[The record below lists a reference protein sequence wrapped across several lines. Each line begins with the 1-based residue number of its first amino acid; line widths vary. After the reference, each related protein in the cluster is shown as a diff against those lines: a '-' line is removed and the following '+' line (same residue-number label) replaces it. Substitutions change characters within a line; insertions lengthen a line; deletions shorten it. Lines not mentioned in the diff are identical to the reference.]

1 MADRNLNIRVA
12 FSALNNM
19 SRPVNAAR
27 QSAAAL
33 ASQINQTKTSIKG
46 LERQAT
52 SFDRLTAA
60 NKKTTEQLAQAK
72 EQARQMAAAYGPL
85 RQRSAEQVAALNQQ
99 RVAIR
104 QLTQQQK
111 GEQTQLN
118 QLRASFYSEGI
129 AISSASRATEQIN
142 QRTAQYNRQLAEQQ
156 RRLDAVNQAQ
166 ARYSRAKETGEK
178 MMSGG
183 MKTAAVGAATLAPVA
198 AAVKSYSSL
207 EDAMKGVAKQV
218 NGLRDDSGN
227 RTPQYEEMQRAIM
240 DASEKLP
247 MANGAVDYA
256 ALVEGG
262 ARMGVANSDDPWEK
276 QKADLLAFA
285 SMAAKASV
293 AFELPADQLSESLG
307 KIAGLY
313 KIPTQN
319 IEQLGDAINYLD
331 DNAKS
336 KGSDIIDVLQRVG
349 GLASQLDYKQA
360 AALGST
366 FLTLGSPAEVA
377 ASATNA
383 MVRELSIATVQS
395 DKFLGA
401 LDEIGVNAERVQK
414 SMSVDAMGTIISVL
428 EASKK
433 LAPDK
438 QVANLTQIFGKE
450 FGDDAQKLANNL
462 PELRRQIELTQGAAA
477 KGSMNRESDIN
488 KASLSAQWQLTKTGA
503 VNAFSSA
510 GETLRE
516 PLMDI
521 MLTVS
526 KVVGSVRRWVEA
538 NPALVGSIM
547 KVTAAIGALLV
558 VVGGLMLSIGAV
570 LGPMALV
577 RLSFTTL
584 AGSGGVTPLIGSLGK
599 LSSTLRG
606 LIPSL
611 SGVGRS
617 IKDWPALFRSAASG
631 ITQFSKQAIGGLN
644 TALMALSRG
653 AVAAG
658 QGLFTLFTRP
668 MTAITWLGNGLR
680 TLATSGFGALLNVG
694 RTVMMAL
701 GGGLSLLLS
710 PIGILVIA
718 LSAAAIAV
726 IKFWE
731 PIKAFF
737 TGFYTGLMS
746 GLQPLT
752 SAFSTAFAP
761 LAPLFD
767 SIGNAVGGV
776 WEWFTKL
783 FEPIQ
788 FSNEALASCTSAGE
802 TFGKVVGNA
811 LSALTPIIEGIARG
825 IGWVLEK
832 LGAIP
837 DATKAAQQAAES
849 MHKDPVVWEWDP
861 QQKKMV
867 KKGWNWSPKDDQQ
880 KKTNQKQQQ
889 AIDQQKKQESLINSL
904 KGPANIVPKMSSSLD
919 KIATNTTEKK
929 DGPGE
934 IVFKNKQPYI
944 PIRGGYSEPLKQAQ
958 RQLPSLTD
966 WVTQQAGSLIASVT
980 PWQVEKPAARVPVS
994 ASPSAASVAALMP
1007 APGGDV
1013 YNLSFDF
1020 SGQKLD
1026 EESIIRRVRE
1036 ELALA
1041 KQQADRRKRSQL
1053 IDHV

>member
-99 RVAIR
+99 RAAIR

-401 LDEIGVNAERVQK
+401 LDEIGVNAEKVQK

-462 PELRRQIELTQGAAA
+462 PELRRQIELTKGAAA

-584 AGSGGVTPLIGSLGK
+584 AGEGGIARLTGGVMRLGGAFQWLAGSPMQALLSAGRMVFGPLI
-599 LSSTLRG
+599 TLLAGISAPVWG
-606 LIPSL
+606 LI
-611 SGVGRS
+611 
-617 IKDWPALFRSAASG
+617 ALF
-631 ITQFSKQAIGGLN
+631 
-644 TALMALSRG
+644 
-653 AVAAG
+653 
-658 QGLFTLFTRP
+658 
-668 MTAITWLGNGLR
+668 
-680 TLATSGFGALLNVG
+680 
-694 RTVMMAL
+694 
-701 GGGLSLLLS
+701 
-710 PIGILVIA
+710 
-718 LSAAAIAV
+718 AAAAVAV
-726 IKFWE
+726 IKFWQ
-731 PIKAFF
+731 PIQAFFSGFF
-737 TGFYTGLMS
+737 TGLMA
-746 GLQPLT
+746 GLQPIT
-752 SAFSTAFAP
+752 QAFNAVFAP
-761 LAPLFD
+761 LAPIFD
-767 SIGNAVGGV
+767 SIGNAISGV

-783 FEPIQ
+783 LEPIQ
-788 FSNEALASCTSAGE
+788 FSSEALASCTSAGE
-802 TFGKVVGNA
+802 TFGKVVGA
-811 LSALTPIIEGIARG
+811 AISALRLPIQAVANG
-825 IGWVLEK
+825 IGWILEK

-1013 YNLSFDF
+1013 YNLNFDF

-1026 EESIIRRVRE
+1026 EETIIRRVRE

-1053 IDHV
+1053 TDHV

>member
-60 NKKTTEQLAQAK
+60 NKKTTKQLAQAK

-99 RVAIR
+99 RAAIR

-262 ARMGVANSDDPWEK
+262 ARMGVANSDDPWQK

-313 KIPTQN
+313 KIPTQD

-401 LDEIGVNAERVQK
+401 LDEIGVNAEKVQK

-584 AGSGGVTPLIGSLGK
+584 AGEGGIARLAGGVMRLGGAFQWLAGSPMQSLLSVGRMVFGPLI
-599 LSSTLRG
+599 TLLAGISAPVWG
-606 LIPSL
+606 LI
-611 SGVGRS
+611 
-617 IKDWPALFRSAASG
+617 ALFA
-631 ITQFSKQAIGGLN
+631 
-644 TALMALSRG
+644 
-653 AVAAG
+653 AVA
-658 QGLFTLFTRP
+658 
-668 MTAITWLGNGLR
+668 
-680 TLATSGFGALLNVG
+680 V
-694 RTVMMAL
+694 
-701 GGGLSLLLS
+701 
-710 PIGILVIA
+710 
-718 LSAAAIAV
+718 AV
-726 IKFWE
+726 IKFWQ

-737 TGFYTGLMS
+737 SGFFTGLMA
-746 GLQPLT
+746 GLQPIT
-752 SAFSTAFAP
+752 QAFNAVFAP
-761 LAPLFD
+761 LAPIFD
-767 SIGNAVGGV
+767 SIGNAISGV

-783 FEPIQ
+783 LEPIQ
-788 FSNEALASCTSAGE
+788 FSSEALASCTSAGE
-802 TFGKVVGNA
+802 TFGKVVGA
-811 LSALTPIIEGIARG
+811 AISALTLPIQGVAKG
-825 IGWVLEK
+825 LGWILEK

-837 DATKAAQQAAES
+837 DAAKAAQQVAQQMTPEAVNNLADRFTTFAGDVQAITKESKKAEE
-849 MHKDPVVWEWDP
+849 K
-861 QQKKMV
+861 
-867 KKGWNWSPKDDQQ
+867 
-880 KKTNQKQQQ
+880 KKT
-889 AIDQQKKQESLINSL
+889 DEQKKQDNLINWL
-904 KGPANIVPKMSSSLD
+904 KGPANIVPKMSNSLD

-966 WVTQQAGSLIASVT
+966 WMTQQAGSLIASVT

-1013 YNLSFDF
+1013 YNLNFDF

-1026 EESIIRRVRE
+1026 EETIIRRVRE

-1053 IDHV
+1053 TDHV

>member
-1 MADRNLNIRVA
+1 
-12 FSALNNM
+12 
-19 SRPVNAAR
+19 
-27 QSAAAL
+27 
-33 ASQINQTKTSIKG
+33 
-46 LERQAT
+46 
-52 SFDRLTAA
+52 
-60 NKKTTEQLAQAK
+60 
-72 EQARQMAAAYGPL
+72 
-85 RQRSAEQVAALNQQ
+85 
-99 RVAIR
+99 
-104 QLTQQQK
+104 
-111 GEQTQLN
+111 
-118 QLRASFYSEGI
+118 
-129 AISSASRATEQIN
+129 
-142 QRTAQYNRQLAEQQ
+142 
-156 RRLDAVNQAQ
+156 
-166 ARYSRAKETGEK
+166 
-178 MMSGG
+178 
-183 MKTAAVGAATLAPVA
+183 
-198 AAVKSYSSL
+198 
-207 EDAMKGVAKQV
+207 
-218 NGLRDDSGN
+218 
-227 RTPQYEEMQRAIM
+227 
-240 DASEKLP
+240 
-247 MANGAVDYA
+247 
-256 ALVEGG
+256 
-262 ARMGVANSDDPWEK
+262 
-276 QKADLLAFA
+276 
-285 SMAAKASV
+285 
-293 AFELPADQLSESLG
+293 
-307 KIAGLY
+307 
-313 KIPTQN
+313 
-319 IEQLGDAINYLD
+319 
-331 DNAKS
+331 
-336 KGSDIIDVLQRVG
+336 
-349 GLASQLDYKQA
+349 
-360 AALGST
+360 
-366 FLTLGSPAEVA
+366 
-377 ASATNA
+377 
-383 MVRELSIATVQS
+383 
-395 DKFLGA
+395 
-401 LDEIGVNAERVQK
+401 
-414 SMSVDAMGTIISVL
+414 
-428 EASKK
+428 
-433 LAPDK
+433 
-438 QVANLTQIFGKE
+438 
-450 FGDDAQKLANNL
+450 
-462 PELRRQIELTQGAAA
+462 
-477 KGSMNRESDIN
+477 MNRESDIN

-503 VNAFSSA
+503 VNALSSA

-558 VVGGLMLSIGAV
+558 VVGGLMLTIGAV

-658 QGLFTLFTRP
+658 QGLFTLITRP

-788 FSNEALASCTSAGE
+788 FSSEALASCTSAGE

-994 ASPSAASVAALMP
+994 VSPSASSVVALMP

-1013 YNLSFDF
+1013 YNLNFDF

-1026 EESIIRRVRE
+1026 EETIIRRVRE

-1053 IDHV
+1053 TDHV

>member
-85 RQRSAEQVAALNQQ
+85 RQRSAEQVSALNQQ
-99 RVAIR
+99 RAAIR

-183 MKTAAVGAATLAPVA
+183 MKTAAVGAATLAPVS

-366 FLTLGSPAEVA
+366 FLTLGTPAEVA

-383 MVRELSIATVQS
+383 MVRELSIATVQGKNFMQGL
-395 DKFLGA
+395 DALG
-401 LDEIGVNAERVQK
+401 LSAEKVQK

-433 LAPDK
+433 LAPDQ

-526 KVVGSVRRWVEA
+526 KVVGSVRRWVET

-584 AGSGGVTPLIGSLGK
+584 AGEGGIARLTGGVMRLGGAFQWLAGSPMQALLSVGRMVFGPLI
-599 LSSTLRG
+599 TLLAGISAPVWG
-606 LIPSL
+606 LI
-611 SGVGRS
+611 
-617 IKDWPALFRSAASG
+617 ALF
-631 ITQFSKQAIGGLN
+631 
-644 TALMALSRG
+644 
-653 AVAAG
+653 
-658 QGLFTLFTRP
+658 
-668 MTAITWLGNGLR
+668 
-680 TLATSGFGALLNVG
+680 
-694 RTVMMAL
+694 
-701 GGGLSLLLS
+701 
-710 PIGILVIA
+710 
-718 LSAAAIAV
+718 AAAAVAV
-726 IKFWE
+726 IKFWQ

-737 TGFYTGLMS
+737 SGFFTGLMA
-746 GLQPLT
+746 GLQPIT
-752 SAFSTAFAP
+752 QAFNAVFAP
-761 LAPLFD
+761 LAPIFD
-767 SIGNAVGGV
+767 SIGNAISGV

-783 FEPIQ
+783 LEPIQ
-788 FSNEALASCTSAGE
+788 FSSEALASCTSAGE
-802 TFGKVVGNA
+802 TFGKVVGGA
-811 LSALTPIIEGIARG
+811 ISALTLPIQAVAKGL
-825 IGWVLEK
+825 GWILEK

-837 DATKAAQQAAES
+837 DAAKAAQQVAQQMTPEAVNNLADRVNAFSGDVQAVAKESKKAEE
-849 MHKDPVVWEWDP
+849 K
-861 QQKKMV
+861 
-867 KKGWNWSPKDDQQ
+867 
-880 KKTNQKQQQ
+880 KKT
-889 AIDQQKKQESLINSL
+889 DEQKKQDNLINSL

-944 PIRGGYSEPLKQAQ
+944 PIRGGYSEPIKQAQ

-1007 APGGDV
+1007 ASGGDV
-1013 YNLSFDF
+1013 YNLNFDF

-1026 EESIIRRVRE
+1026 EETIIRRVRE

-1053 IDHV
+1053 TDHV

>member
-1 MADRNLNIRVA
+1 MT
-12 FSALNNM
+12 
-19 SRPVNAAR
+19 
-27 QSAAAL
+27 
-33 ASQINQTKTSIKG
+33 ASPQPI
-46 LERQAT
+46 
-52 SFDRLTAA
+52 
-60 NKKTTEQLAQAK
+60 KKTTEQLAQAK

-99 RVAIR
+99 RAAIR

-262 ARMGVANSDDPWEK
+262 ARMGVANSDDPWQK
-276 QKADLLAFA
+276 QKADLLSFA

-366 FLTLGSPAEVA
+366 FLTLGTPAEVA

-383 MVRELSIATVQS
+383 MVRELSIATVQGKNFMQGL
-395 DKFLGA
+395 DALG
-401 LDEIGVNAERVQK
+401 LSAEKVQK

-433 LAPDK
+433 LAPD
-438 QVANLTQIFGKE
+438 QQIANLTQIFGKE

-521 MLTVS
+521 MITVS

-584 AGSGGVTPLIGSLGK
+584 AGEEGIARLTGGVMRLGGAFQWLAGSPMQAL
-599 LSSTLRG
+599 LSAGRMVFGPIITLLAGISAPVWG
-606 LIPSL
+606 LI
-611 SGVGRS
+611 
-617 IKDWPALFRSAASG
+617 ALF
-631 ITQFSKQAIGGLN
+631 
-644 TALMALSRG
+644 
-653 AVAAG
+653 
-658 QGLFTLFTRP
+658 
-668 MTAITWLGNGLR
+668 
-680 TLATSGFGALLNVG
+680 
-694 RTVMMAL
+694 
-701 GGGLSLLLS
+701 
-710 PIGILVIA
+710 
-718 LSAAAIAV
+718 AAAAVAV
-726 IKFWE
+726 IKFWQ
-731 PIKAFF
+731 PIQAFFSGFF
-737 TGFYTGLMS
+737 TGLMA
-746 GLQPLT
+746 GLQPIT
-752 SAFSTAFAP
+752 QAFNAVFAP
-761 LAPLFD
+761 LAPIFD
-767 SIGNAVGGV
+767 SIGNAISGV

-783 FEPIQ
+783 LEPIQ
-788 FSNEALASCTSAGE
+788 FSSEALASCTSAGE
-802 TFGKVVGNA
+802 TFGKVVGA
-811 LSALTPIIEGIARG
+811 AISALTLPIQAVAKGL
-825 IGWVLEK
+825 GWILEK

-837 DATKAAQQAAES
+837 DAAKAAQQVAQQMTPEAVNNLADRVNAFSGDVQAVAKESKKAEE
-849 MHKDPVVWEWDP
+849 K
-861 QQKKMV
+861 
-867 KKGWNWSPKDDQQ
+867 
-880 KKTNQKQQQ
+880 KKT
-889 AIDQQKKQESLINSL
+889 DEQKKQDNLINSL

-1013 YNLSFDF
+1013 YNLNFDF

-1026 EESIIRRVRE
+1026 EETIIRRVRE

-1053 IDHV
+1053 TDHV

>member
-52 SFDRLTAA
+52 SFDRLTSA

-99 RVAIR
+99 RAAIR

-366 FLTLGSPAEVA
+366 FLTLGTPAEVA

-383 MVRELSIATVQS
+383 MVRELSIATVQG
-395 DKFLGA
+395 KNFMLGLDA
-401 LDEIGVNAERVQK
+401 LGLSAEKVQK

-433 LAPDK
+433 LAPDQ

-584 AGSGGVTPLIGSLGK
+584 AGEGGIARLTGGVMRLGGAFQWLAGSPMQALLSASRMVFGPLITLLAGI
-599 LSSTLRG
+599 STPVWG
-606 LIPSL
+606 LI
-611 SGVGRS
+611 
-617 IKDWPALFRSAASG
+617 ALF
-631 ITQFSKQAIGGLN
+631 
-644 TALMALSRG
+644 
-653 AVAAG
+653 
-658 QGLFTLFTRP
+658 
-668 MTAITWLGNGLR
+668 
-680 TLATSGFGALLNVG
+680 
-694 RTVMMAL
+694 
-701 GGGLSLLLS
+701 
-710 PIGILVIA
+710 
-718 LSAAAIAV
+718 AAAAVAV
-726 IKFWE
+726 IKFWQ
-731 PIKAFF
+731 PIQAFFSGFF
-737 TGFYTGLMS
+737 TGLMA
-746 GLQPLT
+746 GLQPIT
-752 SAFSTAFAP
+752 QAFNAVFAP
-761 LAPLFD
+761 LAPIFD
-767 SIGNAVGGV
+767 SIGNAISGV

-783 FEPIQ
+783 LEPIQ
-788 FSNEALASCTSAGE
+788 FSSEALASCTSAGE
-802 TFGKVVGNA
+802 TFGKVVGA
-811 LSALTPIIEGIARG
+811 AISALTLPIQAVANG
-825 IGWVLEK
+825 IGWILEK

-889 AIDQQKKQESLINSL
+889 AIDQQKKQENLLNSL

-934 IVFKNKQPYI
+934 IVFKNKQSYI

-1007 APGGDV
+1007 AQAGDV
-1013 YNLSFDF
+1013 YNLNFDF

-1026 EESIIRRVRE
+1026 EETIIRRVRE

-1053 IDHV
+1053 TDHV

>member
-99 RVAIR
+99 RAAIR

-218 NGLRDDSGN
+218 NGLRDDSDN

-262 ARMGVANSDDPWEK
+262 ARMGVANIDDPWEK
-276 QKADLLAFA
+276 QKADLLSFA

-366 FLTLGSPAEVA
+366 FLTLGTPAEVA

-383 MVRELSIATVQS
+383 MVRELSIATVQGKNFMQGL
-395 DKFLGA
+395 DALG
-401 LDEIGVNAERVQK
+401 LSAEKVQK

-433 LAPDK
+433 LAPDQ

-584 AGSGGVTPLIGSLGK
+584 AGEGGIARLTGGVMRLGGAFQWLAGSPMQALLSAGRMVFGPLIMLLAGISAPVW
-599 LSSTLRG
+599 G
-606 LIPSL
+606 LI
-611 SGVGRS
+611 
-617 IKDWPALFRSAASG
+617 ALF
-631 ITQFSKQAIGGLN
+631 
-644 TALMALSRG
+644 
-653 AVAAG
+653 
-658 QGLFTLFTRP
+658 
-668 MTAITWLGNGLR
+668 
-680 TLATSGFGALLNVG
+680 
-694 RTVMMAL
+694 
-701 GGGLSLLLS
+701 
-710 PIGILVIA
+710 
-718 LSAAAIAV
+718 SAAAVAV
-726 IKFWE
+726 IKFWQ

-737 TGFYTGLMS
+737 SGFFTGLMA
-746 GLQPLT
+746 GLQPIT
-752 SAFSTAFAP
+752 QAFNAVFAP
-761 LAPLFD
+761 LAPIFD
-767 SIGNAVGGV
+767 SIGNAISGV

-783 FEPIQ
+783 LEPIQ
-788 FSNEALASCTSAGE
+788 FSSEALASCTSAGE
-802 TFGKVVGNA
+802 TFGKVVGGA
-811 LSALTPIIEGIARG
+811 ISALTLPIQSVAKGL
-825 IGWVLEK
+825 GWILEK

-837 DATKAAQQAAES
+837 DAAKAAQQVAQQMTPEAVNNLADRVNAFSGDVQAVAKESKKAEE
-849 MHKDPVVWEWDP
+849 K
-861 QQKKMV
+861 
-867 KKGWNWSPKDDQQ
+867 
-880 KKTNQKQQQ
+880 KKT
-889 AIDQQKKQESLINSL
+889 DEQKKQDNLINSL

-1013 YNLSFDF
+1013 YNLNFDF

-1026 EESIIRRVRE
+1026 EETIIRRVRE

-1053 IDHV
+1053 TDHV

>member
-99 RVAIR
+99 RAAIR

-183 MKTAAVGAATLAPVA
+183 MKTAAVGAATLVPVA

-262 ARMGVANSDDPWEK
+262 ARMGVANSDDPWQK
-276 QKADLLAFA
+276 QKADLLSFA

-366 FLTLGSPAEVA
+366 FLTLGTPAEVA

-383 MVRELSIATVQS
+383 MVRELSIATVQGKNFMQGL
-395 DKFLGA
+395 DALG
-401 LDEIGVNAERVQK
+401 LSAEKVQK

-433 LAPDK
+433 LAPDQ

-510 GETLRE
+510 GETLRD

-558 VVGGLMLSIGAV
+558 VMGGLMLSIGAV

-577 RLSFTTL
+577 RLRFTSLAGEGGIAHLTGGVMRLGGAFQWL
-584 AGSGGVTPLIGSLGK
+584 AGSPMQALLSAGRMVFGPLI
-599 LSSTLRG
+599 TLLAGISAPVWG
-606 LIPSL
+606 LI
-611 SGVGRS
+611 
-617 IKDWPALFRSAASG
+617 ALFA
-631 ITQFSKQAIGGLN
+631 
-644 TALMALSRG
+644 
-653 AVAAG
+653 AVA
-658 QGLFTLFTRP
+658 
-668 MTAITWLGNGLR
+668 
-680 TLATSGFGALLNVG
+680 V
-694 RTVMMAL
+694 
-701 GGGLSLLLS
+701 
-710 PIGILVIA
+710 
-718 LSAAAIAV
+718 AV
-726 IKFWE
+726 IKFWQ

-737 TGFYTGLMS
+737 SGFFTGLMA
-746 GLQPLT
+746 GLQPIT
-752 SAFSTAFAP
+752 QSFNAVFAP
-761 LAPLFD
+761 LAPIFN
-767 SIGNAVGGV
+767 SIGNAISGV

-783 FEPIQ
+783 LEPIQ
-788 FSNEALASCTSAGE
+788 FSSEALASCTSAGE
-802 TFGKVVGNA
+802 TFGKVVGA
-811 LSALTPIIEGIARG
+811 AISALTLPIQAVAKGL
-825 IGWVLEK
+825 GWILEK

-837 DATKAAQQAAES
+837 DAAKAAQQVAQQMTPEAVNNLADRVNAFSGDVQAVAKESKKAEE
-849 MHKDPVVWEWDP
+849 K
-861 QQKKMV
+861 
-867 KKGWNWSPKDDQQ
+867 
-880 KKTNQKQQQ
+880 KKT
-889 AIDQQKKQESLINSL
+889 DEQKKQDNLINSL
-904 KGPANIVPKMSSSLD
+904 KGPANIVPKMSNSLD

-980 PWQVEKPAARVPVS
+980 PWQVEKPAARMPVS

-1013 YNLSFDF
+1013 YNLNFDF

-1026 EESIIRRVRE
+1026 EETIIRRVRE

-1053 IDHV
+1053 TDHV

>member
-99 RVAIR
+99 RAAIR

-227 RTPQYEEMQRAIM
+227 RTPQYEEMQRAIK

-247 MANGAVDYA
+247 MANGAVDFA

-262 ARMGVANSDDPWEK
+262 ARMGVANGNDPWAK
-276 QKADLLAFA
+276 QKADLLGFA

-313 KIPTQN
+313 KIPVQN

-349 GLASQLDYKQA
+349 GLSKQLDYKQA

-366 FLTLGSPAEVA
+366 FLTLGTPAEVA

-383 MVRELSIATVQS
+383 MVRELSIATVQGKS
-395 DKFLGA
+395 FMEGLDALG
-401 LDEIGVNAERVQK
+401 LSAEKVQK

-428 EASKK
+428 EASQK
-433 LAPDK
+433 LGDN
-438 QVANLTQIFGKE
+438 QVATLTQIFGKE
-450 FGDDAQKLANNL
+450 FGDDAQKLANDL

-477 KGSMNRESDIN
+477 KGSMQRESDIN
-488 KASLSAQWQLTKTGA
+488 KDSLSSQWQLTKTGTL
-503 VNAFSSA
+503 NALSA
-510 GETLRE
+510 TGETLRD

-584 AGSGGVTPLIGSLGK
+584 AGEGGIARLTGGVMRLGGAFQWLAGSPMQALLSAGRMVFGPLI
-599 LSSTLRG
+599 TLLAGISAPVWG
-606 LIPSL
+606 LI
-611 SGVGRS
+611 
-617 IKDWPALFRSAASG
+617 ALF
-631 ITQFSKQAIGGLN
+631 
-644 TALMALSRG
+644 
-653 AVAAG
+653 
-658 QGLFTLFTRP
+658 
-668 MTAITWLGNGLR
+668 
-680 TLATSGFGALLNVG
+680 
-694 RTVMMAL
+694 
-701 GGGLSLLLS
+701 
-710 PIGILVIA
+710 
-718 LSAAAIAV
+718 AAAAVAV
-726 IKFWE
+726 IKFWQ

-737 TGFYTGLMS
+737 SGFFTGLMA
-746 GLQPLT
+746 GLQPIT
-752 SAFSTAFAP
+752 QAFNAVFAP
-761 LAPLFD
+761 LAPIFD
-767 SIGNAVGGV
+767 SIGNAISGV

-783 FEPIQ
+783 LEPIQ
-788 FSNEALASCTSAGE
+788 FSSEALASCTSAGE
-802 TFGKVVGNA
+802 TFGKVVGA
-811 LSALTPIIEGIARG
+811 AISALTLPIQAVAKGL
-825 IGWVLEK
+825 GWILEK

-837 DATKAAQQAAES
+837 DAAKAAQQVAQQMTPEAVNNLADRVNAFSGDVQAVAKESKKAEE
-849 MHKDPVVWEWDP
+849 K
-861 QQKKMV
+861 
-867 KKGWNWSPKDDQQ
+867 
-880 KKTNQKQQQ
+880 KKT
-889 AIDQQKKQESLINSL
+889 DEQKKQDNLISSL

-966 WVTQQAGSLIASVT
+966 WVTQQAGSLISSVT

-1013 YNLSFDF
+1013 YNLNFDF

-1026 EESIIRRVRE
+1026 EETIIRRVRE

-1053 IDHV
+1053 TDHV

>member
-99 RVAIR
+99 RAAIR

-183 MKTAAVGAATLAPVA
+183 MKTAAVGAATLVPVA

-262 ARMGVANSDDPWEK
+262 ARMGVANSDDPWQK
-276 QKADLLAFA
+276 QKADLLSFA

-366 FLTLGSPAEVA
+366 FLTLGTPAEVA

-383 MVRELSIATVQS
+383 MVRELSIATVQGKNFMQGL
-395 DKFLGA
+395 DALG
-401 LDEIGVNAERVQK
+401 LSAEKVQK

-433 LAPDK
+433 LAPDQ

-510 GETLRE
+510 GETLRD

-558 VVGGLMLSIGAV
+558 VMGGLMLSIGAV

-577 RLSFTTL
+577 RLSFTSLAGEGGIARLTGGVMRLGGAFQWL
-584 AGSGGVTPLIGSLGK
+584 AGSPMQALLSAGRMVFGPLI
-599 LSSTLRG
+599 TLLAGISAPVWG
-606 LIPSL
+606 LI
-611 SGVGRS
+611 
-617 IKDWPALFRSAASG
+617 ALFA
-631 ITQFSKQAIGGLN
+631 
-644 TALMALSRG
+644 
-653 AVAAG
+653 AVA
-658 QGLFTLFTRP
+658 
-668 MTAITWLGNGLR
+668 
-680 TLATSGFGALLNVG
+680 V
-694 RTVMMAL
+694 
-701 GGGLSLLLS
+701 
-710 PIGILVIA
+710 
-718 LSAAAIAV
+718 AV
-726 IKFWE
+726 IKFWQ

-737 TGFYTGLMS
+737 SGFFTGLMA
-746 GLQPLT
+746 GLQPIT
-752 SAFSTAFAP
+752 QSFNAVFAP
-761 LAPLFD
+761 LAPIFN
-767 SIGNAVGGV
+767 SIGNAISGV

-783 FEPIQ
+783 LEPIQ
-788 FSNEALASCTSAGE
+788 FSSEALASCTSAGE
-802 TFGKVVGNA
+802 TFGKVVGA
-811 LSALTPIIEGIARG
+811 TISALTLPIQAVAKGL
-825 IGWVLEK
+825 GWILEK

-837 DATKAAQQAAES
+837 DAAKAAQQVAQQMTPEAVNNLADRVNAFSGDVQAVAKESKKAEE
-849 MHKDPVVWEWDP
+849 K
-861 QQKKMV
+861 
-867 KKGWNWSPKDDQQ
+867 
-880 KKTNQKQQQ
+880 KKT
-889 AIDQQKKQESLINSL
+889 DEQKKQDNLINSL
-904 KGPANIVPKMSSSLD
+904 KGPANIVPKMSNSLD

-980 PWQVEKPAARVPVS
+980 PWQVEKPAARMPVS

-1013 YNLSFDF
+1013 YNLNFDF

-1026 EESIIRRVRE
+1026 EETIIRRVRE

-1053 IDHV
+1053 TDHV

>member
-99 RVAIR
+99 RAAIR

-401 LDEIGVNAERVQK
+401 LDEIGVNAEKVQK

-462 PELRRQIELTQGAAA
+462 PELRRQIELTKGAAA

-584 AGSGGVTPLIGSLGK
+584 AGEGGIARLTGGVMRLGGAFQWLAGSPMQALLSAGRMVFGPLI
-599 LSSTLRG
+599 TLLAGISAPVWG
-606 LIPSL
+606 LI
-611 SGVGRS
+611 
-617 IKDWPALFRSAASG
+617 ALFAA
-631 ITQFSKQAIGGLN
+631 A
-644 TALMALSRG
+644 
-653 AVAAG
+653 AVA
-658 QGLFTLFTRP
+658 
-668 MTAITWLGNGLR
+668 I
-680 TLATSGFGALLNVG
+680 
-694 RTVMMAL
+694 
-701 GGGLSLLLS
+701 
-710 PIGILVIA
+710 
-718 LSAAAIAV
+718 
-726 IKFWE
+726 IKFWQ
-731 PIKAFF
+731 PIQAFFSGFF
-737 TGFYTGLMS
+737 TGLMA
-746 GLQPLT
+746 GLQPIT
-752 SAFSTAFAP
+752 QAFNAVFAP
-761 LAPLFD
+761 LAPIFD
-767 SIGNAVGGV
+767 SIGNAISGV

-783 FEPIQ
+783 LEPIQ
-788 FSNEALASCTSAGE
+788 FSSEALASCTSAGE
-802 TFGKVVGNA
+802 TFGKVVGA
-811 LSALTPIIEGIARG
+811 AISALTLPIQAVANG
-825 IGWVLEK
+825 IGWILEK

-1007 APGGDV
+1007 TPGGDV
-1013 YNLSFDF
+1013 YNLNFDF

-1026 EESIIRRVRE
+1026 EETIIRRVRE

-1053 IDHV
+1053 TDHV

>member
-99 RVAIR
+99 RAAIR

-401 LDEIGVNAERVQK
+401 LDEIGVNAEKVQK

-462 PELRRQIELTQGAAA
+462 PELRRQIELTKGAAA

-584 AGSGGVTPLIGSLGK
+584 AGEGGIARLTGGVMRLGGAFQWLAGSPMQALLSAGRMVFGPLI
-599 LSSTLRG
+599 TLLAGISAPVWG
-606 LIPSL
+606 LI
-611 SGVGRS
+611 
-617 IKDWPALFRSAASG
+617 ALF
-631 ITQFSKQAIGGLN
+631 
-644 TALMALSRG
+644 
-653 AVAAG
+653 
-658 QGLFTLFTRP
+658 
-668 MTAITWLGNGLR
+668 
-680 TLATSGFGALLNVG
+680 
-694 RTVMMAL
+694 
-701 GGGLSLLLS
+701 
-710 PIGILVIA
+710 
-718 LSAAAIAV
+718 AAAAVAV
-726 IKFWE
+726 IKFWQ
-731 PIKAFF
+731 PIQAFFSGFF
-737 TGFYTGLMS
+737 TGLMA
-746 GLQPLT
+746 GLQPIT
-752 SAFSTAFAP
+752 QAFNAVFAP
-761 LAPLFD
+761 LAPIFD
-767 SIGNAVGGV
+767 SIGNAISGV

-783 FEPIQ
+783 LEPIQ
-788 FSNEALASCTSAGE
+788 FSSEALASCTSAGE
-802 TFGKVVGNA
+802 TFGKVVGA
-811 LSALTPIIEGIARG
+811 AISALTLPIQAVANG
-825 IGWVLEK
+825 IGWILEK

-1013 YNLSFDF
+1013 YNLNFDF

-1026 EESIIRRVRE
+1026 EETIIRRVRE

-1053 IDHV
+1053 TDLV

>member
-60 NKKTTEQLAQAK
+60 NKKTTEKLAQAK

-99 RVAIR
+99 RAAIR

-256 ALVEGG
+256 ALIEGG

-285 SMAAKASV
+285 NMAAKASV

-366 FLTLGSPAEVA
+366 FLTLGTPAEVA

-383 MVRELSIATVQS
+383 MVRELSIATVQGKNFMQGL
-395 DKFLGA
+395 DALG
-401 LDEIGVNAERVQK
+401 LSAEKVQK

-433 LAPDK
+433 LAPDQ

-584 AGSGGVTPLIGSLGK
+584 AGEGGIARLTGGVMRLGGAFQWLAGSPMQALLSAGRMVFGPLI
-599 LSSTLRG
+599 TLLAGISAPVWG
-606 LIPSL
+606 LI
-611 SGVGRS
+611 
-617 IKDWPALFRSAASG
+617 ALF
-631 ITQFSKQAIGGLN
+631 
-644 TALMALSRG
+644 
-653 AVAAG
+653 
-658 QGLFTLFTRP
+658 
-668 MTAITWLGNGLR
+668 
-680 TLATSGFGALLNVG
+680 
-694 RTVMMAL
+694 
-701 GGGLSLLLS
+701 
-710 PIGILVIA
+710 
-718 LSAAAIAV
+718 AAAAVAV
-726 IKFWE
+726 IKFWQ

-737 TGFYTGLMS
+737 SGFFTGLMT
-746 GLQPLT
+746 GLQPIT
-752 SAFSTAFAP
+752 QAFNAVFAP
-761 LAPLFD
+761 LAPIFD
-767 SIGNAVGGV
+767 SIGNAISGV
-776 WEWFTKL
+776 CEWFTKL
-783 FEPIQ
+783 LEPIQ
-788 FSNEALASCTSAGE
+788 FSSEALASCTSAGE
-802 TFGKVVGNA
+802 TFGKVVGGA
-811 LSALTPIIEGIARG
+811 ISALTLPIQAVAKGL
-825 IGWVLEK
+825 GWILEK

-837 DATKAAQQAAES
+837 DAAKAAQQVAQQMTPEAVNNLADRVNAFSGDVQAVAKESKKAEE
-849 MHKDPVVWEWDP
+849 K
-861 QQKKMV
+861 
-867 KKGWNWSPKDDQQ
+867 
-880 KKTNQKQQQ
+880 KKT
-889 AIDQQKKQESLINSL
+889 DEQKKQDNLINSL

-980 PWQVEKPAARVPVS
+980 PWQVEKPAARMPIS

-1013 YNLSFDF
+1013 YNLNFDF

-1026 EESIIRRVRE
+1026 EETIIRRVRE

-1053 IDHV
+1053 TDHV

>member
-99 RVAIR
+99 RAAIR

-118 QLRASFYSEGI
+118 QLRASFYREGI

-276 QKADLLAFA
+276 QKADLLSFA

-383 MVRELSIATVQS
+383 MVRELSIATVQGKNFMQGL
-395 DKFLGA
+395 DALG
-401 LDEIGVNAERVQK
+401 LSAEKVQK

-433 LAPDK
+433 LAPDQ

-510 GETLRE
+510 GESLRE

-584 AGSGGVTPLIGSLGK
+584 AGEGGIARLTGGVMRLGGAFQWLAGSPMQALLSAGRMVFGPLI
-599 LSSTLRG
+599 TLLAGISAPVWG
-606 LIPSL
+606 LI
-611 SGVGRS
+611 
-617 IKDWPALFRSAASG
+617 ALF
-631 ITQFSKQAIGGLN
+631 
-644 TALMALSRG
+644 
-653 AVAAG
+653 
-658 QGLFTLFTRP
+658 
-668 MTAITWLGNGLR
+668 
-680 TLATSGFGALLNVG
+680 
-694 RTVMMAL
+694 
-701 GGGLSLLLS
+701 
-710 PIGILVIA
+710 
-718 LSAAAIAV
+718 AAAAVAV

-731 PIKAFF
+731 PIQAFF
-737 TGFYTGLMS
+737 TGFFNGIMT
-746 GLQPLT
+746 GLQPVFD
-752 SAFSTAFAP
+752 AFNAVFAP
-761 LAPLFD
+761 LAPIFD
-767 SIGNAVGGV
+767 AIGSAISGV
-776 WEWFTKL
+776 WDWFTKL
-783 FEPIQ
+783 LEPIK
-788 FSNEALASCTSAGE
+788 FSSDALETCTTVGE
-802 TFGKVVGNA
+802 TFGRVLGTAISGLLWPLQK
-811 LSALTPIIEGIARG
+811 LMEGV
-825 IGWVLEK
+825 GWVLEK
-832 LGAIP
+832 LDLIP
-837 DATKAAQQAAES
+837 AGLDAANAKAES
-849 MHKDPVVWEWDP
+849 LKKDPVVWEWDP

-867 KKGWNWSPKDDQQ
+867 KKDWHWSPDKP
-880 KKTNQKQQQ
+880 NQPKPPKPPITPKPVGIPDLMG
-889 AIDQQKKQESLINSL
+889 APNLT
-904 KGPANIVPKMSSSLD
+904 PKMSKSLD
-919 KIATNTTEKK
+919 KIADNTGKMAAK

-980 PWQVEKPAARVPVS
+980 PWQVEKPAARMPVS

-1013 YNLSFDF
+1013 YNLNFDF

-1026 EESIIRRVRE
+1026 EETIIRRVRE

-1053 IDHV
+1053 TDHV

>member
-99 RVAIR
+99 RAAIR

-166 ARYSRAKETGEK
+166 ARYCRAKETGEK

-276 QKADLLAFA
+276 QKADLLSFA

-366 FLTLGSPAEVA
+366 FLTLGTPAEVA

-383 MVRELSIATVQS
+383 MVRELSIATVQGKNFMQGL
-395 DKFLGA
+395 DALG
-401 LDEIGVNAERVQK
+401 LSAEKVQK

-433 LAPDK
+433 LAPDQ

-584 AGSGGVTPLIGSLGK
+584 AGEGGIARLTGGVMRLGGAFQWLAGSPMQALLSAGRMVFGPLI
-599 LSSTLRG
+599 TLLAGISAPVWG
-606 LIPSL
+606 LI
-611 SGVGRS
+611 
-617 IKDWPALFRSAASG
+617 ALF
-631 ITQFSKQAIGGLN
+631 
-644 TALMALSRG
+644 
-653 AVAAG
+653 
-658 QGLFTLFTRP
+658 
-668 MTAITWLGNGLR
+668 
-680 TLATSGFGALLNVG
+680 
-694 RTVMMAL
+694 
-701 GGGLSLLLS
+701 
-710 PIGILVIA
+710 
-718 LSAAAIAV
+718 AAAAVAV
-726 IKFWE
+726 IKFWQ

-737 TGFYTGLMS
+737 SGFFTGLMA
-746 GLQPLT
+746 GLQPIT
-752 SAFSTAFAP
+752 QAFNAVFAP
-761 LAPLFD
+761 LAPIFD
-767 SIGNAVGGV
+767 SIGNAISGV

-783 FEPIQ
+783 LEPIQ
-788 FSNEALASCTSAGE
+788 FSSEALASCTSAGE
-802 TFGKVVGNA
+802 TFGKVVGGA
-811 LSALTPIIEGIARG
+811 ISALTLPIQAVAKGL
-825 IGWVLEK
+825 GWILEK

-837 DATKAAQQAAES
+837 DAAKAAQQVAQQMTPEAVNNLADRVNAFSGDVQAVAKESKKAEE
-849 MHKDPVVWEWDP
+849 K
-861 QQKKMV
+861 
-867 KKGWNWSPKDDQQ
+867 
-880 KKTNQKQQQ
+880 KKT
-889 AIDQQKKQESLINSL
+889 DEQKKQDNLINSL

-944 PIRGGYSEPLKQAQ
+944 PIRGGYSEPLKQVQ

-980 PWQVEKPAARVPVS
+980 PWQVEKPAALVPVS

-1013 YNLSFDF
+1013 YNLNFDF

-1026 EESIIRRVRE
+1026 EETIIRRVRE

-1053 IDHV
+1053 TDHV

>member
-99 RVAIR
+99 RAAIR

-262 ARMGVANSDDPWEK
+262 ARMGVANSDDPWQK
-276 QKADLLAFA
+276 QKADLLSFA

-366 FLTLGSPAEVA
+366 FLTLGTPAEVA

-383 MVRELSIATVQS
+383 MVRELSIATVQGKNFMQGL
-395 DKFLGA
+395 DALG
-401 LDEIGVNAERVQK
+401 LSAEKVQK

-433 LAPDK
+433 LAPDQ

-547 KVTAAIGALLV
+547 KVTAAIGTLLV

-584 AGSGGVTPLIGSLGK
+584 AGEGGIARLTGGVMRLGGAFQWLAGSPMQALLSAGRMVFGPLI
-599 LSSTLRG
+599 TLLAGISAPVWG
-606 LIPSL
+606 LI
-611 SGVGRS
+611 
-617 IKDWPALFRSAASG
+617 ALF
-631 ITQFSKQAIGGLN
+631 
-644 TALMALSRG
+644 
-653 AVAAG
+653 
-658 QGLFTLFTRP
+658 
-668 MTAITWLGNGLR
+668 
-680 TLATSGFGALLNVG
+680 
-694 RTVMMAL
+694 
-701 GGGLSLLLS
+701 
-710 PIGILVIA
+710 
-718 LSAAAIAV
+718 AAAAVAV
-726 IKFWE
+726 IKFWQ

-737 TGFYTGLMS
+737 SGFFTGLMA
-746 GLQPLT
+746 GLQPIT
-752 SAFSTAFAP
+752 QAFNAVFAP
-761 LAPLFD
+761 LAPIFD
-767 SIGNAVGGV
+767 SIGNAISGV

-783 FEPIQ
+783 LEPIQ
-788 FSNEALASCTSAGE
+788 FSSEALASCTSAGE
-802 TFGKVVGNA
+802 TFGKVVGGA
-811 LSALTPIIEGIARG
+811 ISALTLPIQAVAKGL
-825 IGWVLEK
+825 GWILEK

-837 DATKAAQQAAES
+837 DAAKAAQQVAQQMTPEAVNNLADRVNAFSGDVQAVAKESKKAEE
-849 MHKDPVVWEWDP
+849 K
-861 QQKKMV
+861 
-867 KKGWNWSPKDDQQ
+867 
-880 KKTNQKQQQ
+880 KKT
-889 AIDQQKKQESLINSL
+889 DEQKKQDNLINSL

-944 PIRGGYSEPLKQAQ
+944 PIRGGYSEPLKQTQ

-1013 YNLSFDF
+1013 YNLNFDF

-1026 EESIIRRVRE
+1026 EETIIRRVRE

-1053 IDHV
+1053 TDHV

>member
-99 RVAIR
+99 RAAIR

-366 FLTLGSPAEVA
+366 FLTLGTPAEVA

-383 MVRELSIATVQS
+383 MVRELSIATVQGKNFMQGL
-395 DKFLGA
+395 DALG
-401 LDEIGVNAERVQK
+401 LSAEKVQK

-433 LAPDK
+433 LAPDQ

-584 AGSGGVTPLIGSLGK
+584 AGEGGIARLTGGVMRLGGAFQWLAGSPMQALLSAGRMVFGPLI
-599 LSSTLRG
+599 TLLAGISAPVWG
-606 LIPSL
+606 LI
-611 SGVGRS
+611 
-617 IKDWPALFRSAASG
+617 ALF
-631 ITQFSKQAIGGLN
+631 
-644 TALMALSRG
+644 
-653 AVAAG
+653 
-658 QGLFTLFTRP
+658 
-668 MTAITWLGNGLR
+668 
-680 TLATSGFGALLNVG
+680 
-694 RTVMMAL
+694 
-701 GGGLSLLLS
+701 
-710 PIGILVIA
+710 
-718 LSAAAIAV
+718 AAAAVAV
-726 IKFWE
+726 IKFWQ
-731 PIKAFF
+731 PIQAFFSGFF
-737 TGFYTGLMS
+737 TGLMA
-746 GLQPLT
+746 GLQPIT
-752 SAFSTAFAP
+752 QAFNAVFAP
-761 LAPLFD
+761 LAPIFD
-767 SIGNAVGGV
+767 SIGNAISGV

-783 FEPIQ
+783 LEPIQ
-788 FSNEALASCTSAGE
+788 FSSEALASCTSAGE
-802 TFGKVVGNA
+802 TFGKVVGA
-811 LSALTPIIEGIARG
+811 AISALTLPIQAVANG
-825 IGWVLEK
+825 IGWILEK

-889 AIDQQKKQESLINSL
+889 AIDQQKKQENLLNSL

-980 PWQVEKPAARVPVS
+980 PWQVEKPAARVPVL

-1013 YNLSFDF
+1013 YNLNFDF

-1026 EESIIRRVRE
+1026 EETIIRRVRE

-1053 IDHV
+1053 TDHV

>member
-99 RVAIR
+99 RAAIR

-129 AISSASRATEQIN
+129 AIRSASRATEQIN

-276 QKADLLAFA
+276 QKADLLSFA

-349 GLASQLDYKQA
+349 GFASQLDYKQA

-401 LDEIGVNAERVQK
+401 LDEIGVNAEKVQK

-503 VNAFSSA
+503 VNALSSA

-558 VVGGLMLSIGAV
+558 VVGGLMLTIGAV

-584 AGSGGVTPLIGSLGK
+584 AGEGGIARLTGGVMRLGGAFQWLAGSPMQALLSAGRMVFGPLI
-599 LSSTLRG
+599 TLLAGISAPVWG
-606 LIPSL
+606 LI
-611 SGVGRS
+611 
-617 IKDWPALFRSAASG
+617 ALF
-631 ITQFSKQAIGGLN
+631 
-644 TALMALSRG
+644 
-653 AVAAG
+653 
-658 QGLFTLFTRP
+658 
-668 MTAITWLGNGLR
+668 
-680 TLATSGFGALLNVG
+680 
-694 RTVMMAL
+694 
-701 GGGLSLLLS
+701 
-710 PIGILVIA
+710 
-718 LSAAAIAV
+718 AAAAVAV

-731 PIKAFF
+731 PIQAFF
-737 TGFYTGLMS
+737 TGFFNGIMT
-746 GLQPLT
+746 GLQPVFD
-752 SAFSTAFAP
+752 AFNAVFAP
-761 LAPLFD
+761 LAPIFD
-767 SIGNAVGGV
+767 AIGSAISGV
-776 WEWFTKL
+776 WDWFTKL
-783 FEPIQ
+783 LEPIK
-788 FSNEALASCTSAGE
+788 FSSDALETCTTVGE
-802 TFGKVVGNA
+802 TFGRVLGTAISGLLWPLQK
-811 LSALTPIIEGIARG
+811 LMEGV
-825 IGWVLEK
+825 GWVLEK
-832 LGAIP
+832 LDLIP
-837 DATKAAQQAAES
+837 AGLDAANAKAES
-849 MHKDPVVWEWDP
+849 LKKDPVVWEWDP

-867 KKGWNWSPKDDQQ
+867 KKGWHWSPDKP
-880 KKTNQKQQQ
+880 NQPKPPKPPITPKPVGIPDLMG
-889 AIDQQKKQESLINSL
+889 APNLT
-904 KGPANIVPKMSSSLD
+904 PKMSKSLD
-919 KIATNTTEKK
+919 KIADNTGKMAAK

-966 WVTQQAGSLIASVT
+966 WVAQQAGSLIASVT

-1007 APGGDV
+1007 AQAGDV
-1013 YNLSFDF
+1013 YNLNFDF

-1026 EESIIRRVRE
+1026 EETIIRRVRE

-1053 IDHV
+1053 TDHV

>member
-99 RVAIR
+99 RAAIR

-227 RTPQYEEMQRAIM
+227 RTPLYEEMQQAIK

-262 ARMGVANSDDPWEK
+262 ARMGVANSNDPWQK
-276 QKADLLAFA
+276 QKADLLSFA

-313 KIPTQN
+313 NIPVQN

-349 GLASQLDYKQA
+349 GLANQLDYKQA

-366 FLTLGSPAEVA
+366 FLTLGTPAEVA

-383 MVRELSIATVQS
+383 MVRELSIATVQGKS
-395 DKFLGA
+395 FMQGLDALG
-401 LDEIGVNAERVQK
+401 LSAEKVQK

-428 EASKK
+428 EASQK
-433 LAPDK
+433 LGDN
-438 QVANLTQIFGKE
+438 QVATLTQIFGKE
-450 FGDDAQKLANNL
+450 FGDDAQKLANKL
-462 PELRRQIELTQGAAA
+462 PELRRQLELTQGVAA
-477 KGSMNRESDIN
+477 KGSMQRESDIN
-488 KASLSAQWQLTKTGA
+488 KDSLSSQWQLTKTGTL
-503 VNAFSSA
+503 NALSAA

-584 AGSGGVTPLIGSLGK
+584 AGEGGIARLTGGVMRLGGAFQWLAGSPMQALLSAGRMVFGPLI
-599 LSSTLRG
+599 TLLAGISAPVWG
-606 LIPSL
+606 LI
-611 SGVGRS
+611 
-617 IKDWPALFRSAASG
+617 ALF
-631 ITQFSKQAIGGLN
+631 
-644 TALMALSRG
+644 
-653 AVAAG
+653 
-658 QGLFTLFTRP
+658 
-668 MTAITWLGNGLR
+668 
-680 TLATSGFGALLNVG
+680 
-694 RTVMMAL
+694 
-701 GGGLSLLLS
+701 
-710 PIGILVIA
+710 
-718 LSAAAIAV
+718 AAAAVAV
-726 IKFWE
+726 IKFWQ

-737 TGFYTGLMS
+737 SGFFTGLMA
-746 GLQPLT
+746 GLQPIT
-752 SAFSTAFAP
+752 QAFNAVFAP
-761 LAPLFD
+761 LAPIFD
-767 SIGNAVGGV
+767 SIGNAISGV

-783 FEPIQ
+783 LEPIQ
-788 FSNEALASCTSAGE
+788 FSSEALASCTSAGE
-802 TFGKVVGNA
+802 TFGKVVGA
-811 LSALTPIIEGIARG
+811 AISALTLPIQGVAKG
-825 IGWVLEK
+825 LGWILEK

-837 DATKAAQQAAES
+837 DAAKAAQQVAQQMTPEAVNNLADRVNAFSGDVQAVAKESKKAEE
-849 MHKDPVVWEWDP
+849 K
-861 QQKKMV
+861 
-867 KKGWNWSPKDDQQ
+867 
-880 KKTNQKQQQ
+880 KKT
-889 AIDQQKKQESLINSL
+889 DEQKKQDNLINSL

-944 PIRGGYSEPLKQAQ
+944 PIRGGYSEPLKQTQ

-1013 YNLSFDF
+1013 YNLNFDF

-1026 EESIIRRVRE
+1026 EETIIRRVRE

-1053 IDHV
+1053 TDHV

>member
-1 MADRNLNIRVA
+1 
-12 FSALNNM
+12 
-19 SRPVNAAR
+19 AAR

-99 RVAIR
+99 RAAIR

-183 MKTAAVGAATLAPVA
+183 MKTAAVGAATLVPVA

-262 ARMGVANSDDPWEK
+262 ARMGVANSDDPWQK
-276 QKADLLAFA
+276 QKADLLSFA

-366 FLTLGSPAEVA
+366 FLTLGTPAEVA

-383 MVRELSIATVQS
+383 MVRELSIATVQGKNFMQGL
-395 DKFLGA
+395 DALG
-401 LDEIGVNAERVQK
+401 LSAEKVQK

-433 LAPDK
+433 LAPDQ

-510 GETLRE
+510 GETLRD

-558 VVGGLMLSIGAV
+558 VMGGLMLSIGAV

-577 RLSFTTL
+577 RLSFTSLAGEGGIARLTGGVMRLGGAFQWL
-584 AGSGGVTPLIGSLGK
+584 AGSPMQALLSAGRMVFGPLI
-599 LSSTLRG
+599 TLLAGISAPVWG
-606 LIPSL
+606 LI
-611 SGVGRS
+611 
-617 IKDWPALFRSAASG
+617 ALFA
-631 ITQFSKQAIGGLN
+631 
-644 TALMALSRG
+644 
-653 AVAAG
+653 AVA
-658 QGLFTLFTRP
+658 
-668 MTAITWLGNGLR
+668 
-680 TLATSGFGALLNVG
+680 V
-694 RTVMMAL
+694 
-701 GGGLSLLLS
+701 
-710 PIGILVIA
+710 
-718 LSAAAIAV
+718 AV
-726 IKFWE
+726 IKFWQ

-737 TGFYTGLMS
+737 SGFFTGLMA
-746 GLQPLT
+746 GLQPIT
-752 SAFSTAFAP
+752 QSFNAVFAP
-761 LAPLFD
+761 LAPIFN
-767 SIGNAVGGV
+767 SIGNAISGV

-783 FEPIQ
+783 LEPIQ
-788 FSNEALASCTSAGE
+788 FSSEALASCTSAGE
-802 TFGKVVGNA
+802 TFGKVVGA
-811 LSALTPIIEGIARG
+811 AISALTLPIQAVAKGL
-825 IGWVLEK
+825 GWILEK

-837 DATKAAQQAAES
+837 DAAKAAQQVAQQMTPEAVNNLADRVNAFSGDVQAVAKERKKAEE
-849 MHKDPVVWEWDP
+849 K
-861 QQKKMV
+861 
-867 KKGWNWSPKDDQQ
+867 
-880 KKTNQKQQQ
+880 KKT
-889 AIDQQKKQESLINSL
+889 DEQKKQDNLINSL
-904 KGPANIVPKMSSSLD
+904 KGPANIVPKMSNSLD

-980 PWQVEKPAARVPVS
+980 PWQVEKPAARMPVS

-1013 YNLSFDF
+1013 YNLNFDF

-1026 EESIIRRVRE
+1026 EETIIRRVRE

-1053 IDHV
+1053 TDHV

>member
-99 RVAIR
+99 RAAIR

-401 LDEIGVNAERVQK
+401 LDEIGVNAEKVQK

-584 AGSGGVTPLIGSLGK
+584 AGEGGIARLTGGVMRLGGAFQWLAGSPMQALLSAGRMVFGPLI
-599 LSSTLRG
+599 TLLAGISAPVWG
-606 LIPSL
+606 LI
-611 SGVGRS
+611 
-617 IKDWPALFRSAASG
+617 ALF
-631 ITQFSKQAIGGLN
+631 
-644 TALMALSRG
+644 
-653 AVAAG
+653 
-658 QGLFTLFTRP
+658 
-668 MTAITWLGNGLR
+668 
-680 TLATSGFGALLNVG
+680 
-694 RTVMMAL
+694 
-701 GGGLSLLLS
+701 
-710 PIGILVIA
+710 
-718 LSAAAIAV
+718 AAAAVAV
-726 IKFWE
+726 IKFWQ
-731 PIKAFF
+731 PIQAFFSGFF
-737 TGFYTGLMS
+737 TGLMA
-746 GLQPLT
+746 GLQPIT
-752 SAFSTAFAP
+752 QAFNAVFAP
-761 LAPLFD
+761 LAPIFD
-767 SIGNAVGGV
+767 SIGNAISGV

-783 FEPIQ
+783 LEPIQ
-788 FSNEALASCTSAGE
+788 FSSEALASCTSAGE
-802 TFGKVVGNA
+802 TFGKVVGA
-811 LSALTPIIEGIARG
+811 AISALTLPIQAVANG
-825 IGWVLEK
+825 IGWILEK

-944 PIRGGYSEPLKQAQ
+944 PIRGGYSEPLKQTQ

-1007 APGGDV
+1007 AQGGDV
-1013 YNLSFDF
+1013 YNLNFDF

-1026 EESIIRRVRE
+1026 EETIIRRVRE

-1053 IDHV
+1053 TDHV

>member
-1 MADRNLNIRVA
+1 
-12 FSALNNM
+12 M

-99 RVAIR
+99 RAAIR

-401 LDEIGVNAERVQK
+401 LDEIGVNAEKVQK

-526 KVVGSVRRWVEA
+526 KVIGSVRRWVEA

-584 AGSGGVTPLIGSLGK
+584 AGEGGIARLTGGVMRLGGAFQWLAGSPMQALLSAGRMVFGPLI
-599 LSSTLRG
+599 TLLAGISAPVWG
-606 LIPSL
+606 LI
-611 SGVGRS
+611 
-617 IKDWPALFRSAASG
+617 ALF
-631 ITQFSKQAIGGLN
+631 
-644 TALMALSRG
+644 
-653 AVAAG
+653 
-658 QGLFTLFTRP
+658 
-668 MTAITWLGNGLR
+668 
-680 TLATSGFGALLNVG
+680 
-694 RTVMMAL
+694 
-701 GGGLSLLLS
+701 
-710 PIGILVIA
+710 
-718 LSAAAIAV
+718 AAAAVAV

-731 PIKAFF
+731 PIQAFF
-737 TGFYTGLMS
+737 TGFFNGIMT
-746 GLQPLT
+746 GLQPVFD
-752 SAFSTAFAP
+752 AFNAVFAP
-761 LAPLFD
+761 LAPIFD
-767 SIGNAVGGV
+767 AIGSAISGV
-776 WEWFTKL
+776 WDWFTKL
-783 FEPIQ
+783 LEPIK
-788 FSNEALASCTSAGE
+788 FSSDALETCTTVGE
-802 TFGKVVGNA
+802 TFGRVLGTAISGLLWPLQK
-811 LSALTPIIEGIARG
+811 LMEGV
-825 IGWVLEK
+825 GWVLEK
-832 LGAIP
+832 LDLIP
-837 DATKAAQQAAES
+837 AGLDAANAKANS
-849 MHKDPVVWEWDP
+849 LKKDPVVWEWDP

-867 KKGWNWSPKDDQQ
+867 KKDWNWSPDKP
-880 KKTNQKQQQ
+880 NQPKPPKPP
-889 AIDQQKKQESLINSL
+889 ITPKPVGIPDLMGSPNLT
-904 KGPANIVPKMSSSLD
+904 PKMSKSLD
-919 KIATNTTEKK
+919 KIADNTGKMAAK

-1026 EESIIRRVRE
+1026 EETIIRRVRE

>member
-1 MADRNLNIRVA
+1 MADRNLNIRVT

-99 RVAIR
+99 RAAIR

-262 ARMGVANSDDPWEK
+262 ARMGVANSNDPWQK

-401 LDEIGVNAERVQK
+401 LDEIGVNAEKVQK

-488 KASLSAQWQLTKTGA
+488 KDSLSAQWQLTKTGA

-584 AGSGGVTPLIGSLGK
+584 AGEGGIARLTGGVMRLGGAFQWLAGSPMQALLSAGRMVFGPLI
-599 LSSTLRG
+599 TLLAGISAPVWG
-606 LIPSL
+606 LI
-611 SGVGRS
+611 
-617 IKDWPALFRSAASG
+617 ALF
-631 ITQFSKQAIGGLN
+631 
-644 TALMALSRG
+644 
-653 AVAAG
+653 
-658 QGLFTLFTRP
+658 
-668 MTAITWLGNGLR
+668 
-680 TLATSGFGALLNVG
+680 
-694 RTVMMAL
+694 
-701 GGGLSLLLS
+701 
-710 PIGILVIA
+710 
-718 LSAAAIAV
+718 AAAAVAV
-726 IKFWE
+726 IKFWQ
-731 PIKAFF
+731 PIQAFFSGFF
-737 TGFYTGLMS
+737 TGLMT
-746 GLQPLT
+746 GLQPIT
-752 SAFSTAFAP
+752 QAFNAVFAP
-761 LAPLFD
+761 LAPIFD
-767 SIGNAVGGV
+767 SIGNAISGV

-783 FEPIQ
+783 LEPIQ
-788 FSNEALASCTSAGE
+788 FSSEALASCTSAGE
-802 TFGKVVGNA
+802 TFGKVVGA
-811 LSALTPIIEGIARG
+811 AISALTLPIQAVANG
-825 IGWVLEK
+825 IGWILEK

-904 KGPANIVPKMSSSLD
+904 KGPANIVPKMSNSLD

-980 PWQVEKPAARVPVS
+980 PWQVEKPAARMPVS

-1013 YNLSFDF
+1013 YNLNFDF

-1026 EESIIRRVRE
+1026 EETIIRRVRE

-1053 IDHV
+1053 TDHV

>member
-99 RVAIR
+99 RAAIR

-262 ARMGVANSDDPWEK
+262 ARMGVANSDDPWQK
-276 QKADLLAFA
+276 QKADLLSFA

-366 FLTLGSPAEVA
+366 FLTLGTPAEVA

-383 MVRELSIATVQS
+383 MVRELSIATVQGKNFMQGL
-395 DKFLGA
+395 DALG
-401 LDEIGVNAERVQK
+401 LSAEKVQK

-433 LAPDK
+433 LAPDQ

-584 AGSGGVTPLIGSLGK
+584 AGEEGIARLTGGVMRLGGAFQWLAGSPMQAL
-599 LSSTLRG
+599 LSAGRMVFGPIITLLAGISAPVWG
-606 LIPSL
+606 LI
-611 SGVGRS
+611 
-617 IKDWPALFRSAASG
+617 ALF
-631 ITQFSKQAIGGLN
+631 
-644 TALMALSRG
+644 
-653 AVAAG
+653 
-658 QGLFTLFTRP
+658 
-668 MTAITWLGNGLR
+668 
-680 TLATSGFGALLNVG
+680 
-694 RTVMMAL
+694 
-701 GGGLSLLLS
+701 
-710 PIGILVIA
+710 
-718 LSAAAIAV
+718 AAAAVAV
-726 IKFWE
+726 IKFWQ
-731 PIKAFF
+731 PIQAFFSGFF
-737 TGFYTGLMS
+737 TGLMA
-746 GLQPLT
+746 GLQPIT
-752 SAFSTAFAP
+752 QAFNAVFAP
-761 LAPLFD
+761 LAPIFD
-767 SIGNAVGGV
+767 SIGNAISGV

-783 FEPIQ
+783 LEPIQ
-788 FSNEALASCTSAGE
+788 FSSEALASCTSAGE
-802 TFGKVVGNA
+802 TFGKVVGA
-811 LSALTPIIEGIARG
+811 AISALTLPIQAVAKGL
-825 IGWVLEK
+825 GWILEK

-837 DATKAAQQAAES
+837 DAAKAAQQVAQQMTPEAVNNLADRVNAFSGDVQAVAKESKKAEE
-849 MHKDPVVWEWDP
+849 K
-861 QQKKMV
+861 
-867 KKGWNWSPKDDQQ
+867 
-880 KKTNQKQQQ
+880 KKT
-889 AIDQQKKQESLINSL
+889 DEQKKQDNLINSL

-929 DGPGE
+929 DSPGE

-1013 YNLSFDF
+1013 YNLNFDF

-1026 EESIIRRVRE
+1026 EETIIRRVRE

-1053 IDHV
+1053 TDHV

>member
-12 FSALNNM
+12 FSALNNI

-99 RVAIR
+99 RAAIR

-276 QKADLLAFA
+276 QKADLLSFA

-366 FLTLGSPAEVA
+366 FLTLGTPAEVA

-383 MVRELSIATVQS
+383 MVRELSIATVQGKNFMQGL
-395 DKFLGA
+395 DALG
-401 LDEIGVNAERVQK
+401 LSAEKVQK

-433 LAPDK
+433 LAPDQ

-477 KGSMNRESDIN
+477 KGSMNPESDIN

-510 GETLRE
+510 GETLRD

-558 VVGGLMLSIGAV
+558 VVGGLMLTIGAV

-584 AGSGGVTPLIGSLGK
+584 AGEGGIARLTGGVMRLGGAFQWLAGSPMQALLSAGRMVFGPLI
-599 LSSTLRG
+599 TLLAGISAPVWG
-606 LIPSL
+606 LI
-611 SGVGRS
+611 
-617 IKDWPALFRSAASG
+617 ALF
-631 ITQFSKQAIGGLN
+631 
-644 TALMALSRG
+644 
-653 AVAAG
+653 
-658 QGLFTLFTRP
+658 
-668 MTAITWLGNGLR
+668 
-680 TLATSGFGALLNVG
+680 
-694 RTVMMAL
+694 
-701 GGGLSLLLS
+701 
-710 PIGILVIA
+710 
-718 LSAAAIAV
+718 AAAAVAV
-726 IKFWE
+726 IKFWQ
-731 PIKAFF
+731 PIQAFFSGFF
-737 TGFYTGLMS
+737 TGLMA
-746 GLQPLT
+746 GLQPIT
-752 SAFSTAFAP
+752 QAFNAVFAP
-761 LAPLFD
+761 LAPIFD
-767 SIGNAVGGV
+767 SIGNAISGV

-783 FEPIQ
+783 LEPIQ
-788 FSNEALASCTSAGE
+788 FSSEALASCTSAGE
-802 TFGKVVGNA
+802 TFGKVVGA
-811 LSALTPIIEGIARG
+811 AISALTLPIQAVANG
-825 IGWVLEK
+825 IGWILEK

-889 AIDQQKKQESLINSL
+889 AIDQQKKQENLINSL

-1013 YNLSFDF
+1013 YNLNFDF

-1026 EESIIRRVRE
+1026 EETIIRRVRE

-1053 IDHV
+1053 TDHV

>member
-99 RVAIR
+99 RAAIR

-118 QLRASFYSEGI
+118 HLRASFYSEGI

-178 MMSGG
+178 MRSGG

-262 ARMGVANSDDPWEK
+262 ARMGVANSDDPWQK

-366 FLTLGSPAEVA
+366 FLTLGTPAEVA

-383 MVRELSIATVQS
+383 MVRELSIATVQGKNFMQGL
-395 DKFLGA
+395 DALG
-401 LDEIGVNAERVQK
+401 LNAEKVQK

-433 LAPDK
+433 LAPDQ

-584 AGSGGVTPLIGSLGK
+584 AGEGGIARLTGGVMRLGGAFQWLAGSPMQALLSAGRMVFGPLI
-599 LSSTLRG
+599 TLLAGISAPVWG
-606 LIPSL
+606 LI
-611 SGVGRS
+611 
-617 IKDWPALFRSAASG
+617 ALF
-631 ITQFSKQAIGGLN
+631 
-644 TALMALSRG
+644 
-653 AVAAG
+653 
-658 QGLFTLFTRP
+658 
-668 MTAITWLGNGLR
+668 
-680 TLATSGFGALLNVG
+680 
-694 RTVMMAL
+694 
-701 GGGLSLLLS
+701 
-710 PIGILVIA
+710 
-718 LSAAAIAV
+718 AAAAVAV
-726 IKFWE
+726 IKFWQ

-737 TGFYTGLMS
+737 SGFFTGLMA
-746 GLQPLT
+746 GLQPIT
-752 SAFSTAFAP
+752 QAFNAVFAP

-767 SIGNAVGGV
+767 TIGNAISGV

-783 FEPIQ
+783 LEPIQ
-788 FSNEALASCTSAGE
+788 FSSEALASCTSAGE
-802 TFGKVVGNA
+802 TFGKVVGSA
-811 LSALTPIIEGIARG
+811 ISALTLPIQAVAKGL
-825 IGWVLEK
+825 GWILEK

-837 DATKAAQQAAES
+837 DAAKAAQQVAQQMTPEAVNNLADRVNAFSGDVQAVAKESKKAEE
-849 MHKDPVVWEWDP
+849 K
-861 QQKKMV
+861 
-867 KKGWNWSPKDDQQ
+867 
-880 KKTNQKQQQ
+880 KKT
-889 AIDQQKKQESLINSL
+889 DEQKKQDNLINSL

-980 PWQVEKPAARVPVS
+980 PWQVEKPTARVPVS

-1013 YNLSFDF
+1013 YNLNFDF

-1026 EESIIRRVRE
+1026 EETIIRRVRE

-1053 IDHV
+1053 TDHV

>member
-99 RVAIR
+99 RAAIR

-198 AAVKSYSSL
+198 AAMKSYSSL

-262 ARMGVANSDDPWEK
+262 ARMGVANSDDPWQK

-401 LDEIGVNAERVQK
+401 LDEIGVNAEKVQK

-584 AGSGGVTPLIGSLGK
+584 AGEGGIARLTGGVMRLGGAFQWLAGSPMQSLLSVGRMVFGPLI
-599 LSSTLRG
+599 TLLAGISAPVWG
-606 LIPSL
+606 LI
-611 SGVGRS
+611 
-617 IKDWPALFRSAASG
+617 ALFA
-631 ITQFSKQAIGGLN
+631 
-644 TALMALSRG
+644 
-653 AVAAG
+653 AVA
-658 QGLFTLFTRP
+658 
-668 MTAITWLGNGLR
+668 
-680 TLATSGFGALLNVG
+680 V
-694 RTVMMAL
+694 
-701 GGGLSLLLS
+701 
-710 PIGILVIA
+710 
-718 LSAAAIAV
+718 AV
-726 IKFWE
+726 IKFWQ

-737 TGFYTGLMS
+737 SGFFTGLMA
-746 GLQPLT
+746 GLQPIT
-752 SAFSTAFAP
+752 QAFNAVFAP
-761 LAPLFD
+761 LAPIFD
-767 SIGNAVGGV
+767 SIGNAISGV

-783 FEPIQ
+783 LEPIQ

-802 TFGKVVGNA
+802 TFGKVVGA
-811 LSALTPIIEGIARG
+811 AISALTLPIQGVAKG
-825 IGWVLEK
+825 LGWILEK

-837 DATKAAQQAAES
+837 DAAKAAQQVAQQMTPEAVNNLADRFTTFAGDVQAITKESKKAEE
-849 MHKDPVVWEWDP
+849 K
-861 QQKKMV
+861 
-867 KKGWNWSPKDDQQ
+867 
-880 KKTNQKQQQ
+880 KKT
-889 AIDQQKKQESLINSL
+889 DEQKKQDNLINSL
-904 KGPANIVPKMSSSLD
+904 KGPANIVPKMSNSLD

-929 DGPGE
+929 EGPGE

-1007 APGGDV
+1007 AQGGDMF
-1013 YNLSFDF
+1013 NIEINING
-1020 SGQKLD
+1020 SGMDDQKLAQR
-1026 EESIIRRVRE
+1026 IRE
-1036 ELALA
+1036 ELTNAI
-1041 KQQADRRKRSQL
+1041 QQANRRKRSQL
-1053 IDHV
+1053 TDHA

>member
-99 RVAIR
+99 RAAIR

-183 MKTAAVGAATLAPVA
+183 MKTAAVGAATLVPVA

-262 ARMGVANSDDPWEK
+262 ARMGVANSDDPWQK
-276 QKADLLAFA
+276 QKADLLSFA

-319 IEQLGDAINYLD
+319 IEQLSDAINYLD

-366 FLTLGSPAEVA
+366 FLTLGTPAEVA

-383 MVRELSIATVQS
+383 MVRELSIATVQGKNFMQGL
-395 DKFLGA
+395 DALG
-401 LDEIGVNAERVQK
+401 LSAEKVQK

-433 LAPDK
+433 LAPDQ

-510 GETLRE
+510 GETLRD

-558 VVGGLMLSIGAV
+558 VMGGLMLSIGAV

-577 RLSFTTL
+577 RLSFTSLAGEGGIARLTGGVMRLGGAFQWL
-584 AGSGGVTPLIGSLGK
+584 AGSPMQALLSAGRMVFGPLI
-599 LSSTLRG
+599 TLLAGISAPVWG
-606 LIPSL
+606 LI
-611 SGVGRS
+611 
-617 IKDWPALFRSAASG
+617 ALFA
-631 ITQFSKQAIGGLN
+631 
-644 TALMALSRG
+644 
-653 AVAAG
+653 AVA
-658 QGLFTLFTRP
+658 
-668 MTAITWLGNGLR
+668 
-680 TLATSGFGALLNVG
+680 V
-694 RTVMMAL
+694 
-701 GGGLSLLLS
+701 
-710 PIGILVIA
+710 
-718 LSAAAIAV
+718 AV
-726 IKFWE
+726 IKFWQ

-737 TGFYTGLMS
+737 SGFFTGLMA
-746 GLQPLT
+746 GLQPIT
-752 SAFSTAFAP
+752 QSFNAVFAP
-761 LAPLFD
+761 LAPIFN
-767 SIGNAVGGV
+767 SIGNAISGV

-783 FEPIQ
+783 LEPIQ
-788 FSNEALASCTSAGE
+788 FSSEALASCTSAGE
-802 TFGKVVGNA
+802 TFGKVVGA
-811 LSALTPIIEGIARG
+811 AISALTLPIQAVAKGL
-825 IGWVLEK
+825 GWILEK

-837 DATKAAQQAAES
+837 DAAKAAQQVAQQMTPEAVNNLADRVNAFSGDVQAVAKESKKAEE
-849 MHKDPVVWEWDP
+849 K
-861 QQKKMV
+861 
-867 KKGWNWSPKDDQQ
+867 
-880 KKTNQKQQQ
+880 KKT
-889 AIDQQKKQESLINSL
+889 DEQKKQDNLINSL
-904 KGPANIVPKMSSSLD
+904 KGPANIVPKMSNSLD

-958 RQLPSLTD
+958 RQQPSLTD

-980 PWQVEKPAARVPVS
+980 PWQVEKPAARMPVS

-1013 YNLSFDF
+1013 YNLNFDF

-1026 EESIIRRVRE
+1026 EETIIRRVRE

-1053 IDHV
+1053 TDHV

>member
-99 RVAIR
+99 RAAIR

-262 ARMGVANSDDPWEK
+262 ARMGVANSDDPWQK

-401 LDEIGVNAERVQK
+401 LDEIGVNAEKVQK

-584 AGSGGVTPLIGSLGK
+584 AGEGGIARLTGGVMRLGGAFQWLAGSPMQSLLSVGRMVFGPLI
-599 LSSTLRG
+599 TLLAGISAPVWG
-606 LIPSL
+606 LI
-611 SGVGRS
+611 
-617 IKDWPALFRSAASG
+617 ALFA
-631 ITQFSKQAIGGLN
+631 
-644 TALMALSRG
+644 
-653 AVAAG
+653 AVA
-658 QGLFTLFTRP
+658 
-668 MTAITWLGNGLR
+668 
-680 TLATSGFGALLNVG
+680 V
-694 RTVMMAL
+694 
-701 GGGLSLLLS
+701 
-710 PIGILVIA
+710 
-718 LSAAAIAV
+718 AV
-726 IKFWE
+726 IKFWQ

-737 TGFYTGLMS
+737 SGFFTGLMA
-746 GLQPLT
+746 GLQPIT
-752 SAFSTAFAP
+752 QAFNAVFAP
-761 LAPLFD
+761 LTPIFD
-767 SIGNAVGGV
+767 SIGNAISGV

-783 FEPIQ
+783 LEPIQ
-788 FSNEALASCTSAGE
+788 FSSEALASCTSAGE
-802 TFGKVVGNA
+802 TFGKVVGA
-811 LSALTPIIEGIARG
+811 AISALTLPIQGVAKG
-825 IGWVLEK
+825 LGWILEK

-837 DATKAAQQAAES
+837 DAAKAAQQVAQQMTPEAVNNLADRFTTFAGDVQAITKESKKAEE
-849 MHKDPVVWEWDP
+849 K
-861 QQKKMV
+861 
-867 KKGWNWSPKDDQQ
+867 
-880 KKTNQKQQQ
+880 KKT
-889 AIDQQKKQESLINSL
+889 DEQKKQDNLINSL

-929 DGPGE
+929 EGPGE

-1013 YNLSFDF
+1013 YNLNFDF

-1026 EESIIRRVRE
+1026 EETIIRRVRE

-1053 IDHV
+1053 TDHV

>member
-99 RVAIR
+99 RAAIR

-183 MKTAAVGAATLAPVA
+183 MKTAAVGAATLVPVA

-262 ARMGVANSDDPWEK
+262 ARMGVANSDDPWQK
-276 QKADLLAFA
+276 QKADLLSFA

-366 FLTLGSPAEVA
+366 FLTLGTPAEVA

-383 MVRELSIATVQS
+383 MVRELSIATVQGKNFMQGL
-395 DKFLGA
+395 DALG
-401 LDEIGVNAERVQK
+401 LSAEKVQK

-433 LAPDK
+433 LAPDQ

-510 GETLRE
+510 GETLRD

-558 VVGGLMLSIGAV
+558 VMGGLMLSIGAV

-577 RLSFTTL
+577 RLSFTSLAGEGGIARLTGGVMRLGGAFQWL
-584 AGSGGVTPLIGSLGK
+584 AGSPMQALLSAGRMVFGPLI
-599 LSSTLRG
+599 TLLAGISAPVWG
-606 LIPSL
+606 LI
-611 SGVGRS
+611 
-617 IKDWPALFRSAASG
+617 ALFA
-631 ITQFSKQAIGGLN
+631 
-644 TALMALSRG
+644 
-653 AVAAG
+653 AVA
-658 QGLFTLFTRP
+658 
-668 MTAITWLGNGLR
+668 
-680 TLATSGFGALLNVG
+680 V
-694 RTVMMAL
+694 
-701 GGGLSLLLS
+701 
-710 PIGILVIA
+710 
-718 LSAAAIAV
+718 AV
-726 IKFWE
+726 IKFWQ

-737 TGFYTGLMS
+737 SGFFTGLMA
-746 GLQPLT
+746 GLQPIT
-752 SAFSTAFAP
+752 QSFNAVFAP
-761 LAPLFD
+761 LAPIFN
-767 SIGNAVGGV
+767 SIGNAISGV

-783 FEPIQ
+783 LEPIQ
-788 FSNEALASCTSAGE
+788 FSSEALASCTSAGE
-802 TFGKVVGNA
+802 TFGKVVGA
-811 LSALTPIIEGIARG
+811 AISALTLPIQAVAKGL
-825 IGWVLEK
+825 GWILEK

-837 DATKAAQQAAES
+837 DAAKAAQQVAQQMTPEAVNNLADRVNAFSGDVQAVAKESKKAEE
-849 MHKDPVVWEWDP
+849 K
-861 QQKKMV
+861 
-867 KKGWNWSPKDDQQ
+867 
-880 KKTNQKQQQ
+880 KKT
-889 AIDQQKKQESLINSL
+889 DEQKKQDNLINSL
-904 KGPANIVPKMSSSLD
+904 KGPANIVPKMSNSLD

-944 PIRGGYSEPLKQAQ
+944 PIHGGYSEPLKQAQ

-980 PWQVEKPAARVPVS
+980 PWQVEKPAARMPVS

-1013 YNLSFDF
+1013 YNLNFDF

-1026 EESIIRRVRE
+1026 EETIIRRVRE

-1053 IDHV
+1053 TDHV

>member
-99 RVAIR
+99 RAAIR

-111 GEQTQLN
+111 GEQMQLN

-262 ARMGVANSDDPWEK
+262 ARMGVANIDDPWEK
-276 QKADLLAFA
+276 QKADLLSFA

-366 FLTLGSPAEVA
+366 FLTLGTPAEVA

-383 MVRELSIATVQS
+383 MVRELSIATVQGKNFMQGL
-395 DKFLGA
+395 DALG
-401 LDEIGVNAERVQK
+401 LSAEKVQK

-433 LAPDK
+433 LAPDQ

-584 AGSGGVTPLIGSLGK
+584 AGEGGIARLTGGVMRLGGAFQWLAGSPMQALLSAGRMVFGPLIMLLAGISAPVW
-599 LSSTLRG
+599 G
-606 LIPSL
+606 LI
-611 SGVGRS
+611 
-617 IKDWPALFRSAASG
+617 ALF
-631 ITQFSKQAIGGLN
+631 
-644 TALMALSRG
+644 
-653 AVAAG
+653 
-658 QGLFTLFTRP
+658 
-668 MTAITWLGNGLR
+668 
-680 TLATSGFGALLNVG
+680 
-694 RTVMMAL
+694 
-701 GGGLSLLLS
+701 
-710 PIGILVIA
+710 
-718 LSAAAIAV
+718 SAAAVAV
-726 IKFWE
+726 IKFWQ

-737 TGFYTGLMS
+737 SGFFTGLMA
-746 GLQPLT
+746 GLQPIT
-752 SAFSTAFAP
+752 QAFNAVFAP
-761 LAPLFD
+761 LAPIFD
-767 SIGNAVGGV
+767 SIGNAISGV

-783 FEPIQ
+783 LEPIQ
-788 FSNEALASCTSAGE
+788 FSSEALASCTSAGE
-802 TFGKVVGNA
+802 TFGKVVGGA
-811 LSALTPIIEGIARG
+811 ISALTLPIQSVAKGL
-825 IGWVLEK
+825 GWILEK

-837 DATKAAQQAAES
+837 DAAKAAQQVAQQMTPEAVNNLADRVNAFSGDVQAVAKESKKAEE
-849 MHKDPVVWEWDP
+849 K
-861 QQKKMV
+861 
-867 KKGWNWSPKDDQQ
+867 
-880 KKTNQKQQQ
+880 KKT
-889 AIDQQKKQESLINSL
+889 DEQKKQDNLINSL

-966 WVTQQAGSLIASVT
+966 WVTQQARSLIASVT

-1013 YNLSFDF
+1013 YNLNFDF

-1026 EESIIRRVRE
+1026 EETIIRRVRE

-1053 IDHV
+1053 TDHV

>member
-99 RVAIR
+99 RAAIR

-366 FLTLGSPAEVA
+366 FLTLGTPAEVA

-383 MVRELSIATVQS
+383 MVRELSIATVQGKNFMQGL
-395 DKFLGA
+395 DALG
-401 LDEIGVNAERVQK
+401 LSAEKVQK

-433 LAPDK
+433 LAPDQ

-584 AGSGGVTPLIGSLGK
+584 AGEGGIARLTGGVMRLGGAFQWLAGS
-599 LSSTLRG
+599 
-606 LIPSL
+606 
-611 SGVGRS
+611 
-617 IKDWPALFRSAASG
+617 
-631 ITQFSKQAIGGLN
+631 
-644 TALMALSRG
+644 
-653 AVAAG
+653 
-658 QGLFTLFTRP
+658 P
-668 MTAITWLGNGLR
+668 MQ
-680 TLATSGFGALLNVG
+680 ALLNTG
-694 RTVMMAL
+694 RMVFGPLITLLAGISAPVW
-701 GGGLSLLLS
+701 GL
-710 PIGILVIA
+710 IA
-718 LSAAAIAV
+718 LFAAAAVAV

-731 PIKAFF
+731 PIQAFF
-737 TGFYTGLMS
+737 TGFFNGIMT
-746 GLQPLT
+746 GLQPVFD
-752 SAFSTAFAP
+752 AFNAVFAP
-761 LAPLFD
+761 LAPIFD
-767 SIGNAVGGV
+767 AIGSAISGV
-776 WEWFTKL
+776 WDWFTKL
-783 FEPIQ
+783 LEPIQ
-788 FSNEALASCTSAGE
+788 FSSDALETCTTVGE
-802 TFGKVVGNA
+802 TFGRVLGTAISGLLWPLQK
-811 LSALTPIIEGIARG
+811 LMEGV
-825 IGWVLEK
+825 GWVLEK
-832 LGAIP
+832 LDLIP
-837 DATKAAQQAAES
+837 AGLDAANAKAES
-849 MHKDPVVWEWDP
+849 LKKDPVVWEWDP

-867 KKGWNWSPKDDQQ
+867 KKDWHWSPDKP
-880 KKTNQKQQQ
+880 NQPKPPKPPITPKPVGIPDLMG
-889 AIDQQKKQESLINSL
+889 APNLT
-904 KGPANIVPKMSSSLD
+904 PKMSKSLD
-919 KIATNTTEKK
+919 KIADNTGKMAAK

-1013 YNLSFDF
+1013 YNLNFDF

-1026 EESIIRRVRE
+1026 EETIIRRVRE

-1053 IDHV
+1053 TDHV